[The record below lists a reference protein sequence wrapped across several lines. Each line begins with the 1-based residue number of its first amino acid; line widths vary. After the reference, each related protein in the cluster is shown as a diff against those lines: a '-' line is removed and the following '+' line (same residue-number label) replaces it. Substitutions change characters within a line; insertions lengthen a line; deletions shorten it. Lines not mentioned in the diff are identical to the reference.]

1 MDSGVL
7 SVLFVLNGQKTNGI
21 NAEPSRFLD
30 DPTTLH
36 RMAILAL
43 NHAHEAANARDT
55 EGVPLGGALAGLLR
69 NSVKLNK
76 LGP

>member
-1 MDSGVL
+1 
-7 SVLFVLNGQKTNGI
+7 
-21 NAEPSRFLD
+21 
-30 DPTTLH
+30 
-36 RMAILAL
+36 MAPVAL
-43 NHAHEAANARDT
+43 NRAHEAANARDT